1 MKAKRLPFARLA
13 FGALLLASSA
23 LALCAPRAASAQ
35 QFDSLKCYSVIGR
48 TQWQATADAASLLD
62 LHPLHDPPF
71 QAELGCALA
80 RVRPVKVCVPAESA
94 PIFEPSGPSLSN
106 LYTCY
111 RVRCAGQT
119 RLPLETENE
128 FGQGTLTVN
137 RTRGGSRTLCV
148 PAA

>member
-1 MKAKRLPFARLA
+1 MKAKRLPFARLSI
-13 FGALLLASSA
+13 GVLLIVPSV
-23 LALCAPRAASAQ
+23 LALGCPRVASAQ
-35 QFDSLKCYSVIGR
+35 QFDSLKCYSVVGR
-48 TQWQATADAASLLD
+48 TRWDATADAAGLLD

-71 QAELGCALA
+71 QAELGCVLA
-80 RVRPVKVCVPAESA
+80 RVRPIKVCVPAQSE
-94 PIFEPSGPSLSN
+94 PLFQPSGPN
-106 LYTCY
+106 LGNIYTCY

-137 RTRGGSRTLCV
+137 RRPAGSRTLCV